1 MSAIKP
7 IIREL
12 KQAALKGGVHAR
24 DRLHQV
30 TDNMNDHLDNV
41 VRQVRDSDRF
51 DNTID
56 VSLKRFKRN
65 RNHDSAEYNRQYNEQ
80 MDTLESMTAADWL
93 RNRIEYLENGR
104 TTDSLRAQQNAR
116 DAALDNHIDELLD
129 ADENLSYEDA
139 SQAAA
144 EWLKSQA
151 ATHRLDGIAG
161 GDVTDISGV
170 GDTRINSS
178 LGSQWRSRVGDID
191 SAIIDYVNA
200 NPGVDLNDVSISV
213 VLR

>member
-7 IIREL
+7 ILREL

-30 TDNMNDHLDNV
+30 ADNMNDHLDTV
-41 VRQVRDSDRF
+41 VRQVRDADQF
-51 DNTID
+51 DSTVD

-65 RNHDSAEYNRQYNEQ
+65 KNHDSAEYNRQYNEQ
-80 MDTLESMTAADWL
+80 MDTLQNMTAGDWL

-104 TTDSLRAQQNAR
+104 TSDSLRAQQNAR
-116 DAALDNHIDELLD
+116 DAALNAKITELRRSGESR
-129 ADENLSYEDA
+129 ENAKQIAEEWLRG
-139 SQAAA
+139 QAA
-144 EWLKSQA
+144 L
-151 ATHRLDGIAG
+151 HRLDGIAG

-191 SAIIDYVNA
+191 SAVIDFVNA
-200 NPGVDLNDVSISV
+200 NPGVDLNDISINV

>member
-24 DRLHQV
+24 DRLHQL
-30 TDNMNDHLDNV
+30 TDNMNDHLDGV
-41 VRQVRDSDRF
+41 VRQVRDNDRF

-80 MDTLESMTAADWL
+80 MDTLQSMSAADWL

-104 TTDSLRAQQNAR
+104 TPDSLRAQQNAR
-116 DAALDNHIDELLD
+116 DDALQNRIAELREQGQSR
-129 ADENLSYEDA
+129 AEARQNA
-139 SQAAA
+139 Q
-144 EWLKSQA
+144 EWLDTQA

-170 GDTRINSS
+170 GDSRINSS

-191 SAIIDYVNA
+191 AAVINFVNA
-200 NPGVDLNDVSISV
+200 NPGVDLDSV
-213 VLR
+213 NINVILR

>member
-24 DRLHQV
+24 DRLHQL
-30 TDNMNDHLDNV
+30 TDNVNDHLDNV
-41 VRQVRDSDRF
+41 VRQVRDTDRY
-51 DNTID
+51 DNSVDVTI
-56 VSLKRFKRN
+56 RPFNRN

-80 MDTLESMTAADWL
+80 MDTLQSMSAADWI

-104 TTDSLRAQQNAR
+104 TTDSLRAQQAAREAALEDRILELRLEGQSPTEAAQNAR
-116 DAALDNHIDELLD
+116 
-129 ADENLSYEDA
+129 
-139 SQAAA
+139 
-144 EWLKSQA
+144 EWLSTQA

-161 GDVTDISGV
+161 GNVTDISGV

-191 SAIIDYVNA
+191 TAIIDFVNN
-200 NPGVDLNDVSISV
+200 NPGVDLNNVNINV
-213 VLR
+213 ILR

>member
-24 DRLHQV
+24 DKLHQLA
-30 TDNMNDHLDNV
+30 DNMNDHLDNV
-41 VRQVRDSDRF
+41 VKQVKDADRF
-51 DNTID
+51 DSSID
-56 VSLKRFKRN
+56 VSLKQFKRN
-65 RNHDSAEYNRQYNEQ
+65 KNHDSIEYNRQYNEQ
-80 MDTLESMTAADWL
+80 MDTLQTMSAGDWL
-93 RNRIEYLENGR
+93 RNRIDYLENGR
-104 TTDSLRAQQNAR
+104 TPDSLRAQQAAR
-116 DAALDNHIDELLD
+116 DSAFNDMYDDLRDQGLGPEQAQ
-129 ADENLSYEDA
+129 
-139 SQAAA
+139 QAA
-144 EWLKSQA
+144 EQWLRGQA

-170 GDTRINSS
+170 GDSRINSS

-191 SAIIDYVNA
+191 SSIIDFVNA
-200 NPGVDLNDVSISV
+200 NPGVDLDNVSINV

>member
-51 DNTID
+51 DNSID
-56 VSLKRFKRN
+56 VSLRRFRRN

-80 MDTLESMTAADWL
+80 MDTLESMSAADWL

-104 TTDSLRAQQNAR
+104 TTDSLRAQQAAR
-116 DAALDNHIDELLD
+116 DAALEDRILELRLEGQSPTEAAQNARD
-129 ADENLSYEDA
+129 WLST
-139 SQAAA
+139 
-144 EWLKSQA
+144 QA

-200 NPGVDLNDVSISV
+200 NPGVDLNNVNISV

>member
-1 MSAIKP
+1 MSALKP
-7 IIREL
+7 ILREL

-24 DRLHQV
+24 DRLHQLS
-30 TDNMNDHLDNV
+30 DNMNDHLDAV
-41 VRQVRDSDRF
+41 VRQVRDADQFNNS
-51 DNTID
+51 ID

-80 MDTLESMTAADWL
+80 MDTLQNMTVGDWL

-104 TTDSLRAQQNAR
+104 TPDSLQAQRTARDSALNDKYDELRDEGLSPQEAQQ
-116 DAALDNHIDELLD
+116 
-129 ADENLSYEDA
+129 
-139 SQAAA
+139 AA
-144 EWLKSQA
+144 ERWLATQA

-161 GDVTDISGV
+161 GDVTDVSGV
-170 GDTRINSS
+170 GDSRINSS

-191 SAIIDYVNA
+191 SAVVGYVDA
-200 NPGVDLNDVSISV
+200 NPGVDLDNVFINV

>member
-30 TDNMNDHLDNV
+30 TDNMNDHLESV
-41 VRQVRDSDRF
+41 VRQVRGNDRF
-51 DNTID
+51 ESSID

-65 RNHDSAEYNRQYNEQ
+65 PKHDSTEYNSQYNEQ
-80 MDTLESMTAADWL
+80 MDTLQSMSAADWL
-93 RNRIEYLENGR
+93 RNRIEYLNNGR
-104 TTDSLRAQQNAR
+104 TSDSLRAQQDAR
-116 DAALDNHIDELLD
+116 EDALQNRIAELIENDDMDFDQATEVAERWMTTQAAL
-129 ADENLSYEDA
+129 
-139 SQAAA
+139 
-144 EWLKSQA
+144 
-151 ATHRLDGIAG
+151 HRLDGIAG
-161 GDVTDISGV
+161 GDVTDVPRV

-191 SAIIDYVNA
+191 TAIIDFVNA
-200 NPGVDLNDVSISV
+200 NPGVDLNNVNINV
-213 VLR
+213 ILR